1 MEDGKLVLPTSS
13 APSLSRFSW
22 KKFSLRP
29 FSGVDGR
36 DRLLGTRLIMLD
48 VLAMVSILNVVK
60 MFYLFLG
67 GSS

>member
-36 DRLLGTRLIMLD
+36 ERLLGTRLMMLD
-48 VLAMVSILNVVK
+48 VLAILQILNIV
-60 MFYLFLG
+60 LF
-67 GSS
+67 